1 VSRIALEKPAAPPVP
16 AAAAPMRRPRFW
28 QTTIFRGRVAEVIL
42 QVVLFAIGVTF
53 VLPLYWMILTS
64 IKPDSQIFI
73 YPPVWWPAHFVW
85 SNYPRGLTYVPFFLY
100 MRNTVFYAGFAVVG
114 ALFSNPLAAYSFSR
128 INWPGRN
135 ALFIITISTLMLP
148 YTVTL
153 IPLFVIYRHLGW
165 VNTYLPLIV
174 PTFLGSPFYIFLLRQ
189 FMLTI
194 PKELSEAA
202 RMDGANEFGIYWR
215 IILPLIRPALAAVAL
230 FEFIRAWKDFLG
242 PLIYLNSD
250 KLYVIS
256 VGLQQYKQEF
266 NTQWAFLMAASTT
279 ATVPIIILFYLTQRT
294 FIQGITLTGIK
305 G

>member
-1 VSRIALEKPAAPPVP
+1 VSQLATPVAPSS
-16 AAAAPMRRPRFW
+16 APSARRRAW
-28 QTTIFRGRVAEVIL
+28 WESKLFRERSRE
-42 QVVLFAIGVTF
+42 VVLQLILITIGVTF
-53 VLPLYWMILTS
+53 VMPLYWMILTS
-64 IKPDSQIFI
+64 IKPDTEIFV
-73 YPPVWWPAHFVW
+73 YPPVWWPSRFVV
-85 SNYPRGLTYVPFFLY
+85 SNYPNGLTYVPFFLY
-100 MRNTVFYAGFAVVG
+100 MRNSVFYAGMAVIGV
-114 ALFSNPLAAYSFSR
+114 LLSNPLAAYSFSR
-128 INWPGRN
+128 LYWPGRDT
-135 ALFIITISTLMLP
+135 LFIVTIATLMLP

-153 IPLFVIYRHLGW
+153 IPVFVIYRHLGW

-194 PKELSEAA
+194 PRELSEAA

-279 ATVPIIILFYLTQRT
+279 ATVPIILLFYLTQRT

>member
-1 VSRIALEKPAAPPVP
+1 MSQLATPVAPAAEPAAPAE
-16 AAAAPMRRPRFW
+16 AAVVRRSR
-28 QTTIFRGRVAEVIL
+28 RGRLLRGRLREGVL
-42 QVVLFAIGVTF
+42 QLVLLALGITF
-53 VLPLYWMILTS
+53 VMPLYWMLLTS
-64 IKPDSQIFI
+64 IKPDTEIFV
-73 YPPVWWPAHFVW
+73 YPPIWWPSHFVW

-100 MRNTVFYAGFAVVG
+100 VRNSVFYAVLAVIG

-128 INWPGRN
+128 IAWPGRN
-135 ALFIITISTLMLP
+135 ALFIVTIATLMLP

-153 IPLFVIYRHLGW
+153 IPVFIIYRHLGW

-194 PKELSEAA
+194 PRELSEAA
-202 RMDGANEFGIYWR
+202 RMDGAGEFGIYWR

-279 ATVPIIILFYLTQRT
+279 ATLPIIVLFYLTQRT

>member
-1 VSRIALEKPAAPPVP
+1 VGQLATPLRPAAG
-16 AAAAPMRRPRFW
+16 AQRPRFW
-28 QTTIFRGRVAEVIL
+28 QAKSFRRRIGELVL
-42 QVVLFAIGVTF
+42 QLVLLAIGVSF
-53 VLPLYWMILTS
+53 VLPLYWMVLTS
-64 IKPDSQIFI
+64 VKPDTQIFV
-73 YPPVWWPAHFVW
+73 YPPVWWPARFVW
-85 SNYPRGLTYVPFFLY
+85 SNYPQGLTYVPFFLY
-100 MRNTVFYAGFAVVG
+100 MRNTAFYAVLAVMG

-128 INWPGRN
+128 ITWPGRN
-135 ALFIITISTLMLP
+135 AFFIVTIATLMLP

-153 IPLFVIYRHLGW
+153 IPVFVIYRHLGW
-165 VNTYLPLIV
+165 VNTYLPLVV

-194 PKELSEAA
+194 PRELSEAA
-202 RMDGANEFGIYWR
+202 RMDGANELGIYWR

-250 KLYVIS
+250 KLYVVS

-266 NTQWAFLMAASTT
+266 TTQWAFLMAASST
-279 ATVPIIILFYLTQRT
+279 ATLPIIILFYLTQRT

>member
-1 VSRIALEKPAAPPVP
+1 MSEIVRPLAPESI
-16 AAAAPMRRPRFW
+16 RRPRLW
-28 QTTIFRGRVAEVIL
+28 ERRIVRDRTREVIL
-42 QVVLFAIGVTF
+42 QLILIAVGVSF

-64 IKPDSQIFI
+64 VKPDAQIFV
-73 YPPVWWPAHFVW
+73 YPPVWWPAQFIW

-100 MRNTVFYAGFAVVG
+100 VRNTVFYAVLAVIGV
-114 ALFSNPLAAYSFSR
+114 LFSNPLAAYSFSR
-128 INWPGRN
+128 LQWPGRN
-135 ALFIITISTLMLP
+135 VFFIITIATLMLP

-153 IPLFVIYRHLGW
+153 IPVFVIYRTLGW

-189 FMLTI
+189 FMMTI

-250 KLYVIS
+250 KLYTIS